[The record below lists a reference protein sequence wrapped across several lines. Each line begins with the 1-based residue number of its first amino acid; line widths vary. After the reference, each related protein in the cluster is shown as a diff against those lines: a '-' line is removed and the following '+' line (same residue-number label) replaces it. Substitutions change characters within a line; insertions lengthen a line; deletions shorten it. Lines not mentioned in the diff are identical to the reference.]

1 MRVMWLLRLCWIC
14 AALWHVDTF
23 AANTLSTI
31 RVATE
36 NANTRVVIETTSMP
50 EYSYFSLQKP
60 TRLVVDF
67 RESKSELDLNALSFD
82 KTHVKRIRY
91 SGPKQ
96 KTSVRLVLELED
108 GLDITVFPLPADN
121 NAKHRLVIDAVDP
134 SSPQQP
140 VIVMSE
146 RSEERDILIAIDAG
160 HGGMDPGSVGPSGTF
175 EKDITLSIAKYLQA
189 LIEQEKGLSSVMT
202 RSGDYYIRPERRPW
216 IAREKKADLLVSIHA
231 DAFTSPEPRGGSV
244 WILSKR
250 RADNELGRWIEN
262 SERHSELLGGA
273 AEVIT
278 DKASERYLA
287 ETIINMTM
295 DAQIVMSDSLSQV
308 VIKEM
313 RKVTRMH
320 KSKRQTA
327 SLAVLTAPDIPS
339 ILVEVGFISNPQEE
353 KNLNW
358 GEYRQRLAQA
368 MFKAIRDY
376 MRQDPPDGTLWA
388 KEKRQT
394 RRHEVQSGE
403 SLSLLA
409 KRYRVSVEQIK
420 QANNLSSDQVRIGQM
435 LVIPPYTPSS

>member
-1 MRVMWLLRLCWIC
+1 MVRLFVWLSCCLAMLVSLDGR
-14 AALWHVDTF
+14 AD
-23 AANTLSTI
+23 NTLTDI
-31 RVATE
+31 RASFDGGS
-36 NANTRVVIETTSMP
+36 ARVVVESTQVP
-50 EYSYFSLQKP
+50 EYSYFTLNKP
-60 TRLVVDF
+60 QRLVIDF
-67 RESKSELDLNALSFD
+67 RNSQSRLALKSLVLDERL
-82 KTHVKRIRY
+82 VKRIRY
-91 SGPKQ
+91 SAPKQ
-96 KTSVRLVLELED
+96 KTSVRLVLEIVE
-108 GLDITVFPLPADN
+108 GLDISVFPMPEEKGA
-121 NAKHRLVIDAVDP
+121 ASRLVIDLVDP
-134 SSPQQP
+134 KAPQRP
-140 VIVMSE
+140 VVVVAEPSAN
-146 RSEERDILIAIDAG
+146 RDIVVAIDAG

-175 EKDITLSIAKYLQA
+175 EKDITLSIAQYLKT
-189 LIEQEKGLSSVMT
+189 LIDAEPGLSSVMT

-216 IAREKKADLLVSIHA
+216 IAREQKADLLVSIHA

-244 WILSKR
+244 WILSKK

-295 DAQIVMSDSLSQV
+295 DANIVMSDSLSQV

-358 GEYRQRLAQA
+358 SEYRQRLAQA

-388 KEKRQT
+388 KQKRQV
-394 RRHEVQSGE
+394 RRHEVRAGE

-409 KRYRVSVEQIK
+409 KRYQVSVESIK
-420 QANNLSSDQVRIGQM
+420 QLNKLSSDNVRIGQV
-435 LVIPPYTPSS
+435 LTIPTVDPAS